1 MERQFRWCPADK
13 NASSLSGRWRFHV
26 EAQPWAEKQGSG
38 FHEGCCGG
46 WCARVCTCMYV
57 FSIWIS
63 RSSKEVGENEQSTNP
78 AHAFCSVWGIPWLSV
93 YLIFAL
99 IALIKV
105 LALLMCMWMSE
116 VLAELFHCNLVLV
129 KRYLKQLPFSLWLG
143 TINIFFHKQM
153 VTVHCVDCRT
163 IPEF

>member
-1 MERQFRWCPADK
+1 MPQAFLDVGDFMWKLSLGQK
-13 NASSLSGRWRFHV
+13 NRDQAFTSLLWWV
-26 EAQPWAEKQGSG
+26 
-38 FHEGCCGG
+38 
-46 WCARVCTCMYV
+46 VCTCVHVHVCV
-57 FSIWIS
+57 FYLN
-63 RSSKEVGENEQSTNP
+63 KQEQQGGGGEANEQSTNP

-143 TINIFFHKQM
+143 AINIFFHKQM
-153 VTVHCVDCRT
+153 VTVHWVDCRT